1 MSAETPPQLRPRDVT
16 GEPVIEAAGLGHWF
30 FRGAANAASIPVLVL
45 ISAFIGFGGLAR
57 EAGLGLDHA
66 LFMTAFVWALPA
78 QVVLIGAIQSG
89 TGLLATA
96 FAVTLS
102 SVRLMPMVVALIP
115 EIRSAASRRPV
126 LYLLSHFVAVTSWV
140 MALER
145 VRHVPRAARTAWY
158 AGLGLSLLVINCVV
172 VTLVYLV
179 APVLPAAVSAGL
191 LLLTPMY
198 FLTSIWGSARER
210 ASHVAMGLGIVL
222 GPLFHVWL
230 PSFDLLAAGLT
241 GGGLAYAI
249 HLAGRRKR
257 A

>member
-1 MSAETPPQLRPRDVT
+1 MSAETPPQLHQRDAA
-16 GEPVIEAAGLGHWF
+16 GESGVEVAGLGHWF
-30 FRGAANAASIPVLVL
+30 LRGAANAASIPVLVL

-57 EAGLGLDHA
+57 EAGLDLGHT

-89 TGLLATA
+89 NGLLATA
-96 FAVTLS
+96 FAATLT

-145 VRHVPRAARTAWY
+145 VGHVPRQARTAWY
-158 AGLGLSLLVINCVV
+158 AGLGVSLIVINCGVV
-172 VTLVYLV
+172 ALVYLV

-198 FLTSIWGSARER
+198 FLTSMWGSAREH
-210 ASHVAMGLGIVL
+210 ASHVALGLGIAL
-222 GPLFHVWL
+222 GPLCHVWL

-241 GGGLAYAI
+241 GGGLAYAV
-249 HLAGRRKR
+249 HLAGRRRR